1 MEPRAQKLLAAI
13 VAEHVKTAG
22 PVGSAVVAERYDLEV
37 SPATIRNDMVMLEEA
52 GYITHPHTSAGRI
65 PTELG
70 YRYYVANLALPRA
83 PKDSARH
90 SLDRAAR
97 TSEPETKLKAL
108 AKELA
113 ELSAQSVFV
122 GFRPL
127 DAYYTGLAN
136 LFRQPEFAHQAL
148 VTDVSAVVD
157 HLDEVVA
164 KLFRSVTAE
173 SVVLIGSDSPFG
185 NACASIVA
193 RYQHGPSRG
202 IFGLFGPMRMDY
214 DQTLGLVQYVQTL
227 IHHS

>member
-22 PVGSAVVAERYDLEV
+22 PVSSAAVAERYDLDV
-37 SPATIRNDMVMLEEA
+37 SSATIRNDMVILEEA

-65 PTELG
+65 PTEAG
-70 YRYYVANLALPRA
+70 YRYYVENIAQPSQ
-83 PKDSARH
+83 PKDSAR
-90 SLDRAAR
+90 SALDRAAKQND
-97 TSEPETKLKAL
+97 SEAKLKAL

-122 GFRPL
+122 GFAPL

-164 KLFRSVTAE
+164 KLFRSVNAD
-173 SVVLIGSDSPFG
+173 SVVLIGSASPFG
-185 NACASIVA
+185 NACASIIT
-193 RYQHGPSRG
+193 RYQHGNNNG

-214 DQTLGLVQYVQTL
+214 DQALGLVQYVQTL
-227 IHHS
+227 VNHS